1 MTPKRLA
8 PLVRRPHRSYGL
20 IRPLQTVR
28 HRLRLS
34 PFPMRPRLRLAGQ
47 FEDLPGSRH
56 KACGRA
62 WVIGHRGVRRHLTK
76 AEPTMSPSADLRA
89 SAPRTNVI
97 SVLNSLPIRTA
108 TDASTAPS
116 QEPAHGSRR
125 NVARL
130 DLRSGGLPPHTF
142 CQFPWHTES
151 VHIRTHPYTP
161 TRASHVRTICAG
173 GRVPVGEIGLTM
185 ACSAHRA
192 VQRISLIFSQEM
204 MMAETLPTGI
214 RLRKTGARA
223 SAPGPGGAA
232 SRWVW
237 DTGLRSGT

>member
-20 IRPLQTVR
+20 IRLLQTVR

-89 SAPRTNVI
+89 PAPRTNVI
-97 SVLNSLPIRTA
+97 SVLNS
-108 TDASTAPS
+108 
-116 QEPAHGSRR
+116 PAHPYCFRRFAYPLTGAGVQLAEKPGSVRPSFR
-125 NVARL
+125 GL
-130 DLRSGGLPPHTF
+130 SPPDL
-142 CQFPWHTES
+142 CQFVWHTES
-151 VHIRTHPYTP
+151 VHLRTPQ
-161 TRASHVRTICAG
+161 RAGVS
-173 GRVPVGEIGLTM
+173 
-185 ACSAHRA
+185 RA
-192 VQRISLIFSQEM
+192 NH
-204 MMAETLPTGI
+204 
-214 RLRKTGARA
+214 
-223 SAPGPGGAA
+223 
-232 SRWVW
+232 
-237 DTGLRSGT
+237 D